1 MSRKNGWIGVASP
14 FNAPLYPTPHRLLR
28 FPREIVTWN
37 MDMFSSEV
45 FTLSKA
51 KEPSRTCQKSSA
63 LTCHLGFCIC
73 ACTRNSNNHSKKV
86 IYFVC
91 FYTQKSSESKC
102 GFLVW
107 RRLSFRNSLSSHYN
121 CILTFLSLEL
131 GMRQKINLHYKKFT
145 DNDRWRHHKTIPVS
159 LEIHFLAKI
168 FVKPL

>member
-73 ACTRNSNNHSKKV
+73 ACTQQQQSL
-86 IYFVC
+86 
-91 FYTQKSSESKC
+91 QKSHLFCLFLHKKNRLKVNAVFWC
-102 GFLVW
+102 GVDFHFETHYHHIIIAFWHSWVW
-107 RRLSFRNSLSSHYN
+107 NF
-121 CILTFLSLEL
+121 
-131 GMRQKINLHYKKFT
+131 GMRQKINLHYKNVYWQRSMT
-145 DNDRWRHHKTIPVS
+145 S
-159 LEIHFLAKI
+159 S
-168 FVKPL
+168 